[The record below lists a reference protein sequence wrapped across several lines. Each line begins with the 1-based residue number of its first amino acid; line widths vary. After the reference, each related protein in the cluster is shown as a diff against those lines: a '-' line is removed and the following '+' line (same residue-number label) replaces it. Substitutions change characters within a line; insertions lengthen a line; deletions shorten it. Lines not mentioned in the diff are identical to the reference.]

1 MGHSSDQRI
10 TTLLVPVFLLAALA
24 GTLVG
29 GAVGGLMT
37 VLPYLADRNLWGLE
51 PWGVLVSVT
60 ATWVFIG
67 AMAGFVYGLVAGAG
81 AITGLAIQ
89 SAKCQPVTAREQAL
103 ASALG
108 AAAGSAVLAAAA
120 VAIDTEAAA
129 GSFGVAAAFVLAT
142 FLVALLVGRIY
153 LRRREA
159 RDQATPPTT
168 RDEHSDLRDKRY
180 GKH

>member
-10 TTLLVPVFLLAALA
+10 TTLLVPVFLLAVLA

-29 GAVGGLMT
+29 GAVGGSMT
-37 VLPYLADRNLWGLE
+37 LLPYLAERELWGLE

-67 AMAGFVYGLVAGAG
+67 AMAGFIYGLVAGAG

-89 SAKCQPVTAREQAL
+89 SANFQLATSREQAL

-108 AAAGSAVLAAAA
+108 AAAGSAVLVAAA
-120 VAIDTEAAA
+120 VALDTEAAA

-142 FLVALLVGRIY
+142 FVVALLVGRLY
-153 LRRREA
+153 LRRRED
-159 RDQATPPTT
+159 RNQPTPPTT
-168 RDEHSDLRDKRY
+168 QDEHSDLINRRY